1 MLLLKIRG
9 FIPSVNIKKKLCV
22 IITIIII
29 LSLLSPPTVNMII
42 NIIASIIMTDDYEMD
57 FLVFGL
63 RSEGL
68 RSGGGLA
75 QLVASKLINTMPG

>member
-1 MLLLKIRG
+1 
-9 FIPSVNIKKKLCV
+9 
-22 IITIIII
+22 
-29 LSLLSPPTVNMII
+29 MII